1 LSIRHNTTT
10 ARRRWL
16 LLALAPLA
24 ALALTVVLTVV
35 LVSHA
40 SAAPVVSVN
49 IRFPISGTALD
60 NPCTVGVI
68 TLSGEDHLMGTV
80 TDDHAGGVHAI
91 IHQDAHLTG
100 TDEQGNV
107 YIGNDTEEN
116 IIDGRIDE
124 NGEIVQATDSLPLT
138 VELIGQGG
146 APNLTE
152 HITAHITLNPNGTIT
167 AAFVRFTTTCHG

>member
-1 LSIRHNTTT
+1 MRTRHNTATT
-10 ARRRWL
+10 RRRWL

-24 ALALTVVLTVV
+24 ALALSVALTLV

-40 SAAPVVSVN
+40 SAAPVVNVN
-49 IRFPISGTALD
+49 IRFPISGTAVD

-91 IHQDAHLTG
+91 IHQNAHLTG
-100 TDEQGNV
+100 MDEQGNV
-107 YIGNDTEEN
+107 YIGNDTQEN
-116 IIDGRIDE
+116 IIDGRFDE
-124 NGEIVQATDSLPLT
+124 NGEIVQETDSLPLT

-146 APNLTE
+146 APNFTE
-152 HITAHITLNPNGTIT
+152 HVTAHVTLNADGTIT
-167 AAFVRFTTTCHG
+167 AEVIDIRLTCH